1 MRSTGLDPI
10 YNKESQIL
18 ILGTFPG
25 RESLKR
31 RAYYSDRNN
40 QFWKII
46 YSIYQVDY
54 SENVE
59 DRKKLL
65 LDHHIALW
73 DVLKECDRVTE
84 DGKESSSDKYIINEI
99 PNDIQRVIS
108 ESKISTILINGKTK
122 NKGEKAKNP
131 YKYYMKYVWEKIL
144 VDPVLLPST
153 SGLNTNQNLE
163 EKIQIWKE
171 FLIR

>member
-1 MRSTGLDPI
+1 M
-10 YNKESQIL
+10 
-18 ILGTFPG
+18 
-25 RESLKR
+25 
-31 RAYYSDRNN
+31 
-40 QFWKII
+40 
-46 YSIYQVDY
+46 
-54 SENVE
+54 
-59 DRKKLL
+59 
-65 LDHHIALW
+65 DHHIAWW

-153 SGLNTNQNLE
+153 SGLNTHQNLE